1 MKSELDSLMEARD
14 LDAVLV
20 IGPGQHNPAMVYL
33 IGVAHLTQAI
43 LLKKRGEEAVL
54 FHMPMERDE
63 AALTG
68 LKTSSLGKYR
78 ITELIKEYDGDIL
91 RAFVKRTKM
100 MLEDMNLTEG
110 RVALYGNYDAGA
122 SYGLF
127 SALSDALPKLKIIG
141 EIGDSMLLQV
151 RATKDETEVARI
163 RHMGSV
169 TTSVVGKV
177 AEYIGIH
184 SVRNEMLVKK
194 DGQPLT
200 VGDIKSRINLW
211 LAELGAENPEE
222 TIFAIGSEAGV
233 PHTTGSPELPL
244 RLGQTIVFD
253 IFPCEA
259 GGGYY
264 YDFTRTWSL
273 GYATDESLSL
283 YEDVYAV
290 YKQIMDDL
298 EAGVHCPAYQER
310 TCELFEAQ
318 GHPTIRTN
326 PQTQEGY
333 VHSLGHGIG
342 LNVHERPYFGTS
354 ATEADRTDP
363 GTVFT
368 VEPGLYYPERGMGVR
383 IEDTV
388 WVRPNGHVE
397 ILAEYPYD
405 FVLPVKG
412 K

>member
-1 MKSELDSLMEARD
+1 MEARD

-33 IGVAHLTQAI
+33 IGGAHLTQAI

-78 ITELIKEYDGDIL
+78 ITDLIKEYKGDVL

-110 RVALYGNYDAGA
+110 RIALYGNYDAGA

-141 EIGDSMLLQV
+141 EVGDSMLLQV

-163 RHMGSV
+163 RHMGGI

-177 AEYIGIH
+177 AEYIGTH
-184 SVRNEMLVKK
+184 TVRNEMLVKK

-273 GYATDESLSL
+273 GYATDESLRL

-290 YKQIMDDL
+290 YKQIMDEL
-298 EAGVHCPAYQER
+298 EANVHCPAYQER

-318 GHPTIRTN
+318 GHTTIRTN

-354 ATEADRTDP
+354 ATGADRTDP

-368 VEPGLYYPERGMGVR
+368 IEPGLYYPERGMGVR

-388 WVRPNGHVE
+388 WVRPNGQIE